1 MGVAVGQG
9 LGRLPADLED
19 LPDVERA
26 LPDAIAERLRN
37 GELLVMTPYPDME
50 REQIAVT
57 AWSRID
63 KFPVSEYSLA
73 RVEAFIDAHMRR
85 FNPEK
90 F

>member
-1 MGVAVGQG
+1 MEHGGVIVWYNTQD
-9 LGRLPADLED
+9 RDIVNELE
-19 LPDVERA
+19 
-26 LPDAIAERLRN
+26 DAIAERLRR

-63 KFPVSEYSLA
+63 AFPTADYSLA
-73 RVEAFIDAHMRR
+73 RVEAFIDAHLRR
-85 FNPEK
+85 FNPED